1 MASVML
7 CVFEIRQP
15 LNCKL
20 LVCLSFDQS
29 LFSPLLASRRGFRM
43 DIISPTDRT
52 ALKRLPQRGSFER
65 EQINQILDEGMCAT
79 SAS

>member
-1 MASVML
+1 
-7 CVFEIRQP
+7 
-15 LNCKL
+15 
-20 LVCLSFDQS
+20 
-29 LFSPLLASRRGFRM
+29 M